1 VFVIIND
8 FGIIFVVYSLYL
20 AIVISIEINID
31 KIINVLDIRSSEDI
45 SVMLLI
51 VVNWGINSIF
61 MISSTIIGIKM
72 CQYILNLRSS
82 GIDMSVRI
90 VSSIY

>member
-1 VFVIIND
+1 MFVIIND

>member
-1 VFVIIND
+1 MFVIIND

-31 KIINVLDIRSSEDI
+31 KMINVLDIRSSEDI

-51 VVNWGINSIF
+51 VVNCGINSIF
-61 MISSTIIGIKM
+61 MISITIIGIKM